1 MFLFRWQKILRMFCF
16 QKTLSLDNLP
26 RWAPCSSSR
35 TVIYISPW
43 KPSKRKNHVAAGFP
57 VFLFP
62 ALLDHVMSF
71 FVVVRSY
78 SIYQLERFTRS
89 NDVLTLDNVYI
100 PLFVRTAWSCPT
112 CMYPWLY
119 GLVCFVQIKLQV
131 DLHLT
136 NRLQSI
142 KHSILDDTSETF

>member
-26 RWAPCSSSR
+26 PWAPCSNSR

-43 KPSKRKNHVAAGFP
+43 KPSKRKNRVAVP
-57 VFLFP
+57 RFLVSRPFRSR
-62 ALLDHVMSF
+62 DEF